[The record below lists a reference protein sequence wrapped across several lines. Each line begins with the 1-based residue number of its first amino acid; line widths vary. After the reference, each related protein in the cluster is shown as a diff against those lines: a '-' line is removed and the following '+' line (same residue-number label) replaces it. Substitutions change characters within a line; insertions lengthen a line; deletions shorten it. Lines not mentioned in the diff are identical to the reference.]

1 MAKNERV
8 LLIDDLR
15 DFRDGRETLIA
26 RTSAQALAILAERPE
41 LDELWL
47 DHDLGQ
53 LEDGRVDDVMKVVDF
68 LNGEAAFG
76 EAYPVQVIYVHT
88 SNPVGAQQMMAG
100 LQRYGYRARRVNA
113 PDVFIVQE

>member
-1 MAKNERV
+1 MAKHERV

-26 RTSAQALAILAERPE
+26 RTSAQALAILADRPE

-47 DHDLGQ
+47 DHDLGE
-53 LEDGRVDDVMKVVDF
+53 LADGRVDSIMSVVDF

-76 EAYPVQVIYVHT
+76 APYPVQVVYVHT

-100 LQRYGYRARRVNA
+100 LQRYGYTARRVNA
-113 PDVFIVQE
+113 PDVFIVHD